1 MEKFEVSCKW
11 GFTNKPQDLE
21 GFIAK
26 ALCDERPDTIDQLW
40 AEVSKLQDT
49 LARLLVTLYA
59 NANSPS
65 TCYPGLTAVQLDEVL
80 GEAGIGEIQPV
91 K

>member
-1 MEKFEVSCKW
+1 MEKFEVFCKW
-11 GFTNKPQDLE
+11 GFTNKPEDLE
-21 GFIAK
+21 KIVVR
-26 ALCDERPDTIDQLW
+26 ALCDDRPDTIDQLR

-65 TCYPGLTAVQLDEVL
+65 TTYPGLTAAQLDEVL
-80 GEAGIGEIQPV
+80 GGAGMGEIKPV